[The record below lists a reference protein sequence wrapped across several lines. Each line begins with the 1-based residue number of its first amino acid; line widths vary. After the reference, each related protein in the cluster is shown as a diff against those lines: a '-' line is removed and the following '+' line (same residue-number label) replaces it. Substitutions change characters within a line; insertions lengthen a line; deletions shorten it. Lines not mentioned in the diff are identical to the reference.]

1 MSPSTYYCWLAGR
14 LYSLAWQRRRLPPA
28 HQPLPAAFLFV
39 VPAVTIFVVGGLLW
53 LTIGTALFLDGM
65 RWTSLGDLN
74 LGFANNVWFS
84 LARLLGAVGGVTALI
99 SWLVWNQRAARIR
112 NLGVTD
118 APAIP
123 APHAGLR
130 WTLGLAYFA
139 VFSLLTPL
147 LLLGFFEN
155 LAGAYAWRTT
165 RNSLIAKGERLTTEA
180 IIPPYIA
187 GDQNAAN
194 WRLLRDLFPDNG
206 PNDSGSLSNAMAKFN
221 VFLLPY
227 YALPPRTLPNGHTD
241 PSPIP
246 LKEWANSFRIATG
259 VLTNRVHRVLV
270 SDLLA
275 DEVLAKRYGLK
286 VEPSTNRPKVI
297 DETLRKPN
305 DIPAY
310 PAAAAGSD
318 DVTVLLK
325 GLSIAE
331 PEFQELSEA
340 LRRPYA
346 RFPIRWYDGFGAM
359 LPHLAK
365 LKSMQQWIELH
376 VRTRLAAGDIDGAFA
391 DAKTA
396 VRLAEMVREEPLII
410 SQLVRI
416 ALNSIAARTIDHGVL
431 SHQWTEAQLREFQ
444 EIFSR
449 MTLIG
454 DMGTAFEGERAIAI
468 STVDKWI
475 SDPQKGAEVLPDSEA
490 FPIRPLIEKHR
501 IPGVNGFIRYNQV
514 SLATYYSLLIRYAKQ
529 VETKGAASGF
539 LAEVSAMTEATD
551 GALKSMSKGQDPRTL
566 LTRMLAPAVSKA
578 LVKAVRAEQR
588 ARLTS
593 VACAIERFRIKHG
606 GYPSSLSELVP
617 EYVASEPLDLLD
629 HKPLRYRKEVNG
641 TFTLWS
647 VGING
652 VDDGGI
658 LHAQKK
664 DDGEVLDWV
673 WPY

>member
-1 MSPSTYYCWLAGR
+1 MSPSTYYCWLVGR
-14 LYSLAWQRRRLPPA
+14 LYTLAWQRRRLPPA
-28 HQPLPAAFLFV
+28 HQPLPALFLLA
-39 VPAVTIFVVGGLLW
+39 VPAVAIVVVVGLLW
-53 LTIGTALFLDGM
+53 VTIGAAMLIDGA
-65 RWTSLGDLN
+65 SLSDLTWRIDRMVWI
-74 LGFANNVWFS
+74 LLAMVVGSFGFA
-84 LARLLGAVGGVTALI
+84 TALI

-112 NLGVTD
+112 ALGISE
-118 APAIP
+118 APAVP
-123 APHAGLR
+123 EPHAAWR
-130 WTLGLAYFA
+130 WTLGLLYFA

-147 LLLGFFEN
+147 LLFGLFEN
-155 LAGAYAWRTT
+155 LAGAYAWKTT
-165 RNSLIAKGERLTTEA
+165 RNSLLAKGERLTTEA

-194 WRLLRDLFPDNG
+194 WHLLRDLFPDQG
-206 PNDSGSLSNAMAKFN
+206 PNDSASLSNAMAKFN
-221 VFLLPY
+221 VFLLPF
-227 YALPPRTLPNGHTD
+227 YALPPRTLPNGHND
-241 PSPIP
+241 PSPVP
-246 LKEWANSFRIATG
+246 MKEWANAFRIASG

-270 SDLLA
+270 SDLLK

-297 DETLRKPN
+297 DETLRKPR
-305 DIPAY
+305 DLPDY
-310 PAAAAGSD
+310 PAAAAGAD
-318 DVTVLLK
+318 DTTVLLK

-331 PEFQELSEA
+331 SEFQQLSEA
-340 LRRPYA
+340 LRRPYV

-365 LKSMQQWIELH
+365 LKSIQQWTELR
-376 VRTRLAAGDIDGAFA
+376 VRTRLDAGDIDGAFE

-416 ALNSIAARTIDHGVL
+416 ALNSIAARTIDHGIL
-431 SHQWTEAQLREFQ
+431 SHQWTESQLREFQ
-444 EIFSR
+444 EIFNR
-449 MTLIG
+449 ITLIG
-454 DMGTAFEGERAIAI
+454 EMGTAFEGERAIAI

-490 FPIRPLIEKHR
+490 FPMRPLIEKHR

-514 SLATYYSLLIRYAKQ
+514 SLATYYSLLIRYAKE
-529 VETKGAASGF
+529 VETKGSATGY
-539 LAEVSAMTEATD
+539 LAEVAAMTEATD
-551 GALKSMSKGQDPRTL
+551 GALKSMTKRQDPRTL

-578 LVKAVRAEQR
+578 LVKSVRAEQR
-588 ARLTS
+588 VRLTS
-593 VACAIERFRIKHG
+593 VACALERFRIKHG

-617 EYVASEPLDLLD
+617 EYVASEPLDLMD
-629 HKPLRYRKEVNG
+629 RKPLRYRKEVNG

-658 LHAQKK
+658 LHTQKK